1 MFYTHKIP
9 LTIYILYAYKISMP
23 LERLTKLNTR
33 ESLWIYVISILKNTP
48 MHAYALKKE
57 IETKFGFQTG
67 NMTVYKVLYLL
78 SKGEYVTKQKK
89 ERRVIYTVT
98 EKGVEALDG
107 AKKFYKNQ
115 TERL

>member
-33 ESLWIYVISILKNTP
+33 ESLWLYVISILKDKP

-89 ERRVIYTVT
+89 DRRVIYSVT
-98 EKGVEALDG
+98 EKGVDTLDG
-107 AKKFYKNQ
+107 AKEFYKKQ
-115 TERL
+115 IERL

>member
-1 MFYTHKIP
+1 
-9 LTIYILYAYKISMP
+9 MP
-23 LERLTKLNTR
+23 LERLTKLNTK
-33 ESLWIYVISILKNTP
+33 ESLWLYVISILKDTP

-89 ERRVIYTVT
+89 ERRVIYSVT
-98 EKGVEALDG
+98 EKGTNALEE
-107 AKKFYKNQ
+107 AKKFYGTQIK
-115 TERL
+115 RL